1 MTTTNARVA
10 EALAWLEKHGTR
22 KTRDGMARYG
32 ITARKAYGVPVGT
45 IKQFGKTLGRDHALA
60 VALWKTGWYEARL
73 LTAFVG
79 EPDKVTVAQ
88 MDAWSKDFDSWGVV
102 DTLCFNFLDLS
113 PLAWKMI
120 GPWSRRKDEFQKR
133 AAFVL
138 IACLAAH
145 DKVSPDSSFRK
156 LLPIIETGA
165 TDDRNFVKKG
175 VSWALRH
182 LGRRSPALYA
192 ESIALAERLAA
203 SDVASARWIGRDAL
217 RDLSK
222 PAVRKRLAAVKGKK
236 S

>member
-1 MTTTNARVA
+1 MTTTSARVA
-10 EALAWLEKHGTR
+10 EALAWLEKRGTR
-22 KTRDGMARYG
+22 TNRDGMARYG
-32 ITARKAYGVPVGT
+32 ITAKKAFGVPVGT
-45 IKQFGKTLGRDHALA
+45 IKQLARTLGRDHALA

-79 EPDKVTVAQ
+79 EPERVTVAQ
-88 MDAWSKDFDSWGVV
+88 MNAWAKDFDSWGVV
-102 DTLCFNFLDLS
+102 DTLCFNFLDHS

-120 GPWSRRKDEFQKR
+120 GPWSCRKDEFQKR

-145 DKVSPDSSFRK
+145 YKSSPDAPFRK
-156 LLPIIETGA
+156 LLPVIETGA
-165 TDDRNFVKKG
+165 ADDRNFVKKG

-182 LGRRSPALYA
+182 LGRRSPTLYA
-192 ESIALAERLAA
+192 DCIALAERLAA
-203 SDVASARWIGRDAL
+203 SDVASARWIGKDAL